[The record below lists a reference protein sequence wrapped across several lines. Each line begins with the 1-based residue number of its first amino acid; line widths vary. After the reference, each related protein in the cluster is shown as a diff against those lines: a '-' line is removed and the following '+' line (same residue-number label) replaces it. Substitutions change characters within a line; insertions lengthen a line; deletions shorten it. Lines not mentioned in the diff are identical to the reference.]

1 MFGHSLHIESPD
13 VVWIFQGAPES
24 PTTEPLPRRSPNDGP
39 MMDRDKTVTK
49 LRLLRLLRLLLSE
62 KQIPQVVENLEN
74 GDESK
79 EALERAVMRPRQVRY
94 QAALRPDIYC
104 SFDSKPLRQFPI
116 LSCLPNRS
124 PKNFDPGKTVTKPHQ
139 LGLSVSKPWPSSFA
153 STS

>member
-1 MFGHSLHIESPD
+1 M
-13 VVWIFQGAPES
+13 
-24 PTTEPLPRRSPNDGP
+24 
-39 MMDRDKTVTK
+39 
-49 LRLLRLLRLLLSE
+49 LLSE

-139 LGLSVSKPWPSSFA
+139 LGLSVSKPGPFHLRVLLEHLRISIAGDPKHLGAEIGFFSILHHRFAVTQPSHARFHVPVLYSIPITEA
-153 STS
+153 HVAY